1 MVESRK
7 QKPDW
12 QTYAAQSEEGL
23 SKEHQRVRAALLGLP
38 KETCPV
44 GFEFRLMK
52 RISGGSERSRRRTS
66 SNWIVGWAGA
76 GLGVAVAML
85 VAFTALDFDV
95 YFDVPGRVPVRTA
108 GTTQEVPTATV
119 EEPTP
124 ELAVERSTT
133 ITGDGNAAV
142 DETEIQLAAT
152 PEDSAEMI
160 RRGEI
165 PAGLDKTVST
175 NGGR

>member
-1 MVESRK
+1 MESQDK
-7 QKPDW
+7 QTPEW
-12 QTYAAQSEEGL
+12 RTYAAQSEEGL
-23 SKEHQRVRAALLGLP
+23 SREHQRIRAALLSLP

-52 RISGGSERSRRRTS
+52 RISGGAARSRRRTS
-66 SNWIVGWAGA
+66 SSWVIGWAGA

-85 VAFTALDFDV
+85 VAFTAFDFN
-95 YFDVPGRVPVRTA
+95 YSERVPVRTA
-108 GTTQEVPTATV
+108 GTTQEVPTTTL
-119 EEPTP
+119 EEKAP

-133 ITGDGNAAV
+133 ITGDGTEAV
-142 DETEIQLAAT
+142 NETELQLAAT